1 MQKHISAAEVTPVRV
16 VFVTLDSHLASAVER
31 AGHMLRKELPQLEV
45 SLHALSEWGNDAD
58 APERCRQD
66 IECADIIITTMMF
79 MDDHIRQVQPWIE
92 ARRNKCDA
100 VMCGMSGGEIM
111 RLTRMGQFAMDAKSS
126 GIIGLLKKMRG
137 AGKNKPTSN
146 GARQMAMLRRIP
158 KILRFIPG
166 KAQDV
171 RAYFIALQYWL
182 AGSDEN
188 VANMVRY
195 LITRYAAGPRAH
207 LNGTLKVAEPKD
219 YPDTGLYHPRLPS
232 RITDN
237 LKQLTTVHA
246 RKPAGTVGLL
256 IMRSYVL
263 AGNTAHYD
271 GVISALEARGLRV
284 VPAFA
289 CGLDSRPAIQQYFQ
303 NKGKTT
309 VDAVVS
315 LTGFSLVGGPA
326 YNDAAAASETLSA
339 LDVPYVAAQAVE
351 FQSLESWEKSVQ
363 GLTPVE
369 ATMMVAIPEID
380 GSTGSLVFGGRSGDV
395 APAGSRD
402 MQVHNERADML
413 ARRVQRLI
421 SLRKSSRAARK
432 VAMVLFNFP
441 PNGGAVGTAAF
452 LSVFASLFNSL
463 KAMQHEGYTVDLP
476 DSVDDL
482 REQLLDGN
490 SARYG
495 TPANVHAHIEVND
508 HVRNE
513 IHLADIE
520 KQWGAAP
527 GRHQTDGRSIFV
539 LGAQFGNVFV
549 GIQPAFGYEGDPMR
563 LLFEHGFA
571 PTHAFAGFYRW
582 LRESFQAD
590 AVVHFGTHGALEFM
604 PGKQTALSA
613 ECWPDRLIADL
624 PNFYLYAGN
633 NPSEG
638 TIAKR
643 RSAATLIS
651 YQTPPVTH
659 AGLYRGLLEL
669 KSSLERWRAL
679 TPEAND
685 ERGLLMEM
693 IHAQACAIDLVPE
706 GDVWPVNKAV
716 EEIGKLT
723 NTVLE
728 YEYSLIPSGLH
739 VVGEGVSPDER
750 TGLLKAMAEAGHE
763 LELSDEAATA
773 IAHGKP
779 LPAGEQI
786 APDALE
792 ALRHAN
798 TLLSQDHELPAL
810 LHALDAGF
818 IPPAPG
824 GDLIRNPD
832 VLPTGRNM
840 HGFDPMR
847 IPSAF
852 AMKDGESQAT
862 RLLARHMEDGNSI
875 PETVALVLWGTDNLK
890 SEGGPIAQALSLLGA
905 RPRLDGYGRLCGA
918 ELIPLEELGRP
929 RIDVMLTLSG
939 IFRDLLPLQVKLLA
953 EAAFLAGTAE
963 DEAAEQN
970 FVRKHVLAHMAEHDC
985 DVETAA
991 LRVFS
996 NAEGAYGS
1004 NLNQMIDAGCWNE
1017 EDELAETY
1025 TRRKCFAYGRSG
1037 TPLKSPELLNAVL
1050 KNVDLAYQNLE
1061 SVELGVTTID
1071 HYFDTLG
1078 GISRAV
1084 KRSSGTD
1091 VPVYVS
1097 DQTRSEGKVRTI
1109 SEQIALETRTRTLN
1123 PKWYESLLEHGH
1135 EGVRNIEA
1143 QVTNTVGWSAT
1154 TGQVQPW
1161 IYKQITKTFV
1171 LDEDMRRRLAELN
1184 PAASTKLANRL
1195 IEASERN
1202 YWNPDQET
1210 LEALRRAGE
1219 ELEDI
1224 MEGISAE
1231 AVA

>member
-1 MQKHISAAEVTPVRV
+1 
-16 VFVTLDSHLASAVER
+16 
-31 AGHMLRKELPQLEV
+31 
-45 SLHALSEWGNDAD
+45 
-58 APERCRQD
+58 
-66 IECADIIITTMMF
+66 
-79 MDDHIRQVQPWIE
+79 
-92 ARRNKCDA
+92 
-100 VMCGMSGGEIM
+100 
-111 RLTRMGQFAMDAKSS
+111 
-126 GIIGLLKKMRG
+126 
-137 AGKNKPTSN
+137 
-146 GARQMAMLRRIP
+146 
-158 KILRFIPG
+158 
-166 KAQDV
+166 
-171 RAYFIALQYWL
+171 
-182 AGSDEN
+182 
-188 VANMVRY
+188 
-195 LITRYAAGPRAH
+195 
-207 LNGTLKVAEPKD
+207 
-219 YPDTGLYHPRLPS
+219 
-232 RITDN
+232 
-237 LKQLTTVHA
+237 
-246 RKPAGTVGLL
+246 
-256 IMRSYVL
+256 
-263 AGNTAHYD
+263 GNTAHYD

-284 VPAFA
+284 IPAFA
-289 CGLDSRPAIQQYFQ
+289 CGLDSRPAIEQYFQ
-303 NKGKTT
+303 DNGKAR
-309 VDAVVS
+309 VDALVS

-326 YNDAAAASETLSA
+326 YNDAAAASDTLSE
-339 LDVPYVAAQAVE
+339 LDVPYLAAQAVE
-351 FQSLESWEKSVQ
+351 FQSLESWEKSAQ

-380 GSTGSLVFGGRSGDV
+380 GSTGALVFGGRSGDI
-395 APAGSRD
+395 APGASRD

-421 SLRKSSRAARK
+421 SLRKSSRATRK
-432 VAMVLFNFP
+432 IAMVLFNFP
-441 PNGGAVGTAAF
+441 PNGGSVGTAAF
-452 LSVFASLFNSL
+452 LSVFSSLYNSL
-463 KAMQHEGYTVDLP
+463 KAMQQAGYTVDLP

-482 REQLLDGN
+482 RNRLLDGN
-490 SARYG
+490 SKRYG
-495 TPANVHAHIEVND
+495 TTANVHAHIEVND
-508 HVRNE
+508 HVRTE

-582 LRESFQAD
+582 LREQFKAD

-659 AGLYRGLLEL
+659 AGLYKGLLEL
-669 KSSLERWRAL
+669 KSSLERWRSL

-685 ERGLLMEM
+685 ERGQLADL
-693 IHAQACAIDLVPE
+693 IHVQACAIDLVPD
-706 GDVWPVNKAV
+706 GDVWSSDQAV
-716 EEIGKLT
+716 EAIAKLT

-728 YEYSLIPSGLH
+728 YEYSLIPNGLH
-739 VVGEGVSPDER
+739 VVGEGVSQDER
-750 TGLLKAMAEAGHE
+750 AGLLAAMADAGHQ
-763 LELSDEAATA
+763 LELSNDIAMA
-773 IAHGKP
+773 IAQDKP
-779 LPAGEQI
+779 LPAGEQLS
-786 APDALE
+786 ADVLDAL
-792 ALRHAN
+792 RRVN

-852 AMKDGESQAT
+852 AMKDGESQAK
-862 RLLARHMEDGNSI
+862 RLLARHIADGNAL
-875 PETVALVLWGTDNLK
+875 PETIALVLWGTDNLK
-890 SEGGPIAQALSLLGA
+890 SEGGPIAQALSLMGA
-905 RPRLDGYGRLCGA
+905 KPRLDGYGRLCGA
-918 ELIPLEELGRP
+918 ELISLEELGRP

-953 EAAFLAGTAE
+953 EAAFLAGTAQ
-963 DEAAEQN
+963 DEAPEQN

-985 DVETAA
+985 DIETAT

-1004 NLNQMIDAGCWNE
+1004 NLNHLIDAGCWND

-1037 TPLKSPELLNAVL
+1037 TPVKSPAMLNSIL

-1078 GISRAV
+1078 GISRAI

-1123 PKWYESLLEHGH
+1123 PKWYEGLLEHGY

-1143 QVTNTVGWSAT
+1143 QVSNTVGWSAT

-1161 IYKQITKTFV
+1161 IYKQITQTFV
-1171 LDEDMRRRLAELN
+1171 LDENMRRRLSELN

-1202 YWNPDQET
+1202 YWTPDEET
-1210 LEALRRAGE
+1210 LEALRRASE